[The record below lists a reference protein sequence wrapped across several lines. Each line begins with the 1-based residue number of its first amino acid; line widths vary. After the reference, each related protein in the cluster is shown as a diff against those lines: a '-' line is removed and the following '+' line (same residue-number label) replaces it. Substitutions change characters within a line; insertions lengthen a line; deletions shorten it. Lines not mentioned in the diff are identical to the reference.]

1 MLKNIR
7 WAARLASAATVL
19 GLLYGCAAP
28 TPAPSVPAPAQ
39 PTQAL
44 PTQII
49 PTQSAPAQA
58 SPTTA
63 PPTGPEPTDA
73 PTQAAPP
80 TAAPATFTSVQIYL
94 IALED
99 SGASG
104 EAVGC
109 GDSVVPVDIQVSPT
123 PAPLRAALE
132 TLLAIKTQYYGESG
146 LYNALYQSNLSI
158 DSLSIDENGKAT
170 VRLTGQ
176 TALGGECDDPR
187 FKAQLEK
194 TVGQFS
200 TVKSA
205 EIFINDVPLDQAI
218 SNK

>member
-1 MLKNIR
+1 MLKNILR
-7 WAARLASAATVL
+7 AARLASAAAIL

-28 TPAPSVPAPAQ
+28 TPVPSVPAPAQ
-39 PTQAL
+39 PTQAP

-49 PTQSAPAQA
+49 PTQAAQPGPA
-58 SPTTA
+58 TA
-63 PPTGPEPTDA
+63 LPQPATA
-73 PTQAAPP
+73 VPTQAAPP
-80 TAAPATFTSVQIYL
+80 TFTSVQIYL

-99 SGASG
+99 SGATG
-104 EAVGC
+104 EAIGC
-109 GDSVVPVDIQVSPT
+109 GDSVVPIDIQVSPT

-132 TLLAIKTQYYGESG
+132 ALLAIKTQYYGESG

-158 DSLSIDENGKAT
+158 DSLSIDEDGKAT
-170 VRLTGQ
+170 VRLVGQ